1 MIYADLTGPII
12 IGFLIGTLY
21 WMYGPKSKGNK
32 NMSLK
37 DIVDNDPV
45 IKSLDKEIEKLNKDA
60 ADQMFKK
67 YPDTIEILE
76 KHGLYR
82 NNLTKEELKEKKR
95 NKINSL
101 KKEKTE
107 KIEQYF
113 NNGYINETDKN
124 YYLSIYIE
132 NKEEYILEYN
142 SNFYST
148 KNLTD
153 SDEERWGYL
162 LSELDDLLEN
172 NKREH
177 ELSIEYGNNIAHRII
192 KNEVWLNMTE
202 SQLNESRGYPDET
215 EQELTPNGEIE
226 IFIYGN
232 KQSGSYFTL
241 QDGKVIK
248 IKDRQKKEY

>member
-1 MIYADLTGPII
+1 MKLLLLVILGGF
-12 IGFLIGTLY
+12 IGWLLMPKKNANNTLS
-21 WMYGPKSKGNK
+21 ME
-32 NMSLK
+32 

-45 IKSLDKEIEKLNKDA
+45 IKELDKRIEDINKKASERMIIEKPWMKDL
-60 ADQMFKK
+60 
-67 YPDTIEILE
+67 LE
-76 KHGLYR
+76 KNGY
-82 NNLTKEELKEKKR
+82 NPNDLTKEELIEKKK
-95 NKINSL
+95 NKIDTL
-101 KKEKTE
+101 KKEKIE

-113 NNGYINETDKN
+113 NLGYINEKEKQ
-124 YYLSIYIE
+124 YYINNWIE
-132 NKEEYILEYN
+132 NKEEHIFPEYN
-142 SNFYST
+142 FIST
-148 KNLTD
+148 KNLKDT
-153 SDEERWGYL
+153 DEETWGYL
-162 LSELDDLLEN
+162 LSELDNLLEN
-172 NKREH
+172 NKKEH

>member
-45 IKSLDKEIEKLNKDA
+45 IKELDKRIEDTNRNASERMIIEKPWMKDL
-60 ADQMFKK
+60 
-67 YPDTIEILE
+67 LE
-76 KHGLYR
+76 KNGY
-82 NNLTKEELKEKKR
+82 NPNDLTKEELIEKKR

-101 KKEKTE
+101 KKEKIE

-113 NNGYINETDKN
+113 INGYINETDKN
-124 YYLSIYIE
+124 YYLSSWIE
-132 NKEEYILEYN
+132 NKEDHMFPEH
-142 SNFYST
+142 NFIST
-148 KNLTD
+148 KNLKDT
-153 SDEERWGYL
+153 DEETWGYL
-162 LSELDDLLEN
+162 LSELDNMLEN

-177 ELSIEYGNNIAHRII
+177 ELSIEYGDDIAYRII

-202 SQLNESRGYPDET
+202 SQLNESRGYPDDT

-226 IFIYGN
+226 VFIYGN
-232 KQSGSYFTL
+232 KQTGSYFTL

-248 IKDRQKKEY
+248 IKDRQKKE

>member
-1 MIYADLTGPII
+1 MKLLLLVILGGF
-12 IGFLIGTLY
+12 IGWLLMPKKNANNTLS
-21 WMYGPKSKGNK
+21 ME
-32 NMSLK
+32 

-45 IKSLDKEIEKLNKDA
+45 IKELDKRIEDINKKASERMIIEKPWMKDL
-60 ADQMFKK
+60 
-67 YPDTIEILE
+67 LE
-76 KHGLYR
+76 KNGY
-82 NNLTKEELKEKKR
+82 NPNDLTKEELIEKKK
-95 NKINSL
+95 NKIDTL
-101 KKEKTE
+101 KKEKIE

-113 NNGYINETDKN
+113 NLGYINEKEKQ
-124 YYLSIYIE
+124 YYINNWIE
-132 NKEEYILEYN
+132 NKEEHIFPEYN
-142 SNFYST
+142 FIST
-148 KNLTD
+148 KNLKDT
-153 SDEERWGYL
+153 DEETWGYL
-162 LSELDDLLEN
+162 LSELDNLLEN
-172 NKREH
+172 NKKEH

-226 IFIYGN
+226 TFIYGN